1 MATLYHDIFA
11 SLNQVHKMC
20 PELYQDI
27 PGIGTPADVA
37 RQKRGDDGEVTARML
52 EQMHAR
58 YVEEQRAAA
67 SESKPGKKVRA
78 KKQTRS
84 AGAKMHS
91 QVPAELPVEN
101 FSSAGVQD
109 PSPTNT
115 DAETAEL
122 AAENFSSAGV
132 QDPAGDV
139 HGSLCAPPAQVHND
153 APAYD
158 ASECTICLSEPRTH
172 AFFPCGHLCV
182 CETCAQACLQG
193 ARPACPQCLAP
204 SQNAVKIFWS

>member
-1 MATLYHDIFA
+1 
-11 SLNQVHKMC
+11 MC

-91 QVPAELPVEN
+91 QVPAELPAEN

>member
-1 MATLYHDIFA
+1 M
-11 SLNQVHKMC
+11 
-20 PELYQDI
+20 
-27 PGIGTPADVA
+27 
-37 RQKRGDDGEVTARML
+37 
-52 EQMHAR
+52 
-58 YVEEQRAAA
+58 
-67 SESKPGKKVRA
+67 
-78 KKQTRS
+78 
-84 AGAKMHS
+84 
-91 QVPAELPVEN
+91 
-101 FSSAGVQD
+101 QD